1 MLIALGAQGLVLWL
15 LANGLG
21 IVIAPPIDAPPLA
34 VALLPAAQRLP
45 DPPASRPDVRLHM
58 RDPGRLPSVPVEITL
73 PAPWESP
80 PQPATLRRTTANDA
94 AGTTAGTETDIA
106 IVSRVEPDYPEAAV
120 AQRAQ
125 GTTALAILVE
135 ADGRPGAVRVLR
147 SSGDARLDEAAV
159 RAVQKWE
166 FSAATSNA
174 KVVARWGQLEVNFDL
189 AQYVQQHPD
198 LRHGRHGDRDAV
210 ATLAALIRSWQDRPL
225 GRSRGSRDLE
235 LLTPTLLKLLQKSG
249 PVRNIRFLGVAARP
263 SAGALQS
270 DSQAMRT
277 LDTGALAGWDIFEVA
292 QLRATSQWYCAV
304 DAAGQIQRI
313 LAEVQ

>member
-21 IVIAPPIDAPPLA
+21 IVMAPQRDAPPMS

-45 DPPASRPDVRLHM
+45 DPPASRPELRLHM

-73 PAPWESP
+73 PAPWEP
-80 PQPATLRRTTANDA
+80 LPDPATVRRTTANDA

-120 AQRAQ
+120 AQRSQ

-135 ADGRPGAVRVLR
+135 ADGHPGAVRVLH

-166 FSAATSNA
+166 FTAATSNA
-174 KVVARWGQLEVNFDL
+174 KVVTRWGQLEVNFDL
-189 AQYVQQHPD
+189 VQYVQQHPE
-198 LRHGRHGDRDAV
+198 LRAQRHGDRDAV
-210 ATLAALIRSWQDRPL
+210 AALAVLIRSWQDTPL
-225 GRSRGSRDLE
+225 GRRGSRGLE
-235 LLTPTLLKLLQKSG
+235 LLSPTLTRLLQKAG

-270 DSQAMRT
+270 DSQALRT
-277 LDTGALAGWDIFEVA
+277 LDTGALAGWEIFEVT

-313 LAEVQ
+313 LAEVH